1 MKRRILALLAVLL
14 CVFACSCT
22 ETATPAE
29 TSGYSDTEATP
40 TDTQSNTSADTQ
52 TKPADT
58 DSVTLPDIPA
68 AKEKVNI
75 VMVGDILMH
84 DPILQYGKT
93 DDGYSFDHLF
103 ENVKDDIE
111 KADIAMLNQEV
122 IIAGEEYGIQGYP
135 RFNSPFELADAIA
148 DASFDVACHT
158 TNHTLDCGA
167 DALRSCLAYW
177 EENHPEVSVIG
188 MQDSSA
194 DASGICIIEKN
205 GIKIAMLNYTYY
217 AINYAGETAIKKE
230 PYLVN
235 RLIEDEVRAD
245 IAAAEE
251 YADFTVVAVHWGDEY
266 SHTPSS
272 EQRAWAKIFLEGGV
286 DLVLGTHPHVLQP
299 VEWLEGTNGEKM
311 LVYWS
316 LGNFVNSTAEA
327 GRGIGDR
334 MLGALA
340 DVTIERDDDGKVRIT
355 EAKAVPLITHIEFK
369 KFGITTYKFSDYTE
383 ELLSQS
389 EAVKKD
395 ATLTFKYAKEHFS
408 DMLGDF
414 IQAD

>member
-1 MKRRILALLAVLL
+1 MKRKILALLAVFL

-22 ETATPAE
+22 ETANPAE
-29 TSGYSDTEATP
+29 TLGYGDTEANL
-40 TDTQSNTSADTQ
+40 TDTQSNTASDTETQ
-52 TKPADT
+52 PVDT
-58 DSVTLPDIPA
+58 DSEAEPDLPA
-68 AKEKVNI
+68 TEEKVNI

-93 DDGYSFDHLF
+93 EDGYSFDHLF
-103 ENVKDDIE
+103 ENVKGDIE

-122 IIAGEEYGIQGYP
+122 IIAGEKYGIQGYP

-148 DASFDVACHT
+148 DAGFDVACHA

-167 DALRSCLAYW
+167 DAMRACLEYW
-177 EENHPEVSVIG
+177 ETEHPDITVIG
-188 MQDSSA
+188 MQDNSA
-194 DASGICIIEKN
+194 DASSICIIEKN

-217 AINYAGETAIKKE
+217 AINYAGEPAIKKE

-251 YADFTVVAVHWGDEY
+251 YADFTVVSVHWGDEY

-272 EQRAWAKIFLEGGV
+272 EQRAWASVFLEGGV

-299 VEWLEGTNGEKM
+299 VEWLEGTDGDKM

-316 LGNFVNSTAEA
+316 LGNFVNSTAEE
-327 GRGIGDR
+327 GSGIGDR
-334 MLGALA
+334 MLGAMA
-340 DVTIERDDDGKVRIT
+340 DVTVERGVDGKVRIT
-355 EAKAVPLITHIEFK
+355 EAKAIPLITHIEFK

-383 ELLSQS
+383 AQLSQS

-395 ATLTFKYAKEHFS
+395 AALTFDYAEKHFS
-408 DMLGDF
+408 DMLGSF
-414 IQAD
+414 IALP